1 MVSFLHRYSECISVI
16 CAFSK
21 TVSELILEVGEDLTI
36 ELSTVRDANPAV
48 WTPALENYVNTVL
61 KKTGNSFKTAVL
73 DNVPDELFRLYCEK
87 VLIDL

>member
-48 WTPALENYVNTVL
+48 WTKIMLIPFSRKPEIVL
-61 KKTGNSFKTAVL
+61 KLQSWIMFWMNFSGCTARK
-73 DNVPDELFRLYCEK
+73 FS
-87 VLIDL
+87 LICK